1 LRPPRRR
8 FSFFGINPASQ
19 EENRT
24 ACCAVLFH
32 FVWEA
37 TDIGPLVIIG
47 GNEDKEGKR
56 VILRRVAAITQ
67 SAGRPPAIGVVTTA
81 SKEGRK
87 AFIEYS
93 RVFAALGV
101 DEVMDLTVQARAE
114 ADAPEVLERIR
125 RCAMLFFS
133 GGDQLRVTSVLG
145 GTRFHHVLLEEH
157 RRGLAVAGTSAGAS
171 MMSDTM
177 IVMGDA
183 EEAPTKN
190 TVHMAPG
197 MGLWVGAVIDQHF
210 SQRGR
215 IGRLLSALAQNPGI
229 LGVGLDEDTA
239 IEVSLDAQRLQ
250 VWGSR
255 TVTLLDGSHVMHT
268 NASESRADRPLA
280 ITDVRLHVLPHG
292 YAFDLSTRTPTRGG
306 EATDLREDEG
316 GDFDRDFFPWT

>member
-1 LRPPRRR
+1 M
-8 FSFFGINPASQ
+8 
-19 EENRT
+19 
-24 ACCAVLFH
+24 
-32 FVWEA
+32 
-37 TDIGPLVIIG
+37 IIG
-47 GNEDKEGKR
+47 GNEDKDGER
-56 VILRRVAAITQ
+56 VILTRVAELTAR
-67 SAGRPPAIGVVTTA
+67 SARPNALGIVATA
-81 SKEGRK
+81 SHEGRA
-87 AFIEYS
+87 AFLQYS
-93 RVFAALGV
+93 RIFQALGV
-101 DEVMDLTVQARAE
+101 DEVWDLTVQARE
-114 ADAPEVLERIR
+114 AANRPELLERLR
-125 RCAMLFFS
+125 RCATLFFT

-215 IGRLLSALAQNPGI
+215 LGRLLSALAQNPGI

-239 IEVSLDAQRLQ
+239 IEVSLDDQALT

-255 TVTLLDGSHVMHT
+255 TVTLLDGSQVMHT

-280 ITDVRLHVLPHG
+280 ITGVRLHVLPHG
-292 YAFDLSTRTPTRGG
+292 YAFDLSTRTPMRGRA
-306 EATDLREDEG
+306 ATDLREDEG
-316 GDFDRDFFPWT
+316 GDSDRDFFPRS